1 MVRVAI
7 RKGINTLLRYF
18 DTKTANIILKKY
30 GKAKL
35 ITATNVFAHIDDIDQ
50 VMKNIIRI
58 LDKDGVFVS
67 ESHYLVPLIKTVQYD
82 TIYHEHMR
90 YYSLTSLNY
99 LFKKYKLK
107 IFYAK
112 EIPTHGGSIR
122 VYVTKVKLER
132 SIQ

>member
-1 MVRVAI
+1 
-7 RKGINTLLRYF
+7 
-18 DTKTANIILKKY
+18 
-30 GKAKL
+30 
-35 ITATNVFAHIDDIDQ
+35 
-50 VMKNIIRI
+50 MKNIIRI
-58 LDKDGVFVS
+58 LDKDGVFIS

-122 VYVTKVKLER
+122 VYVTKSKARKVDPIVKRIFNFEKNFLLIKDLKN
-132 SIQ
+132 SKKM